1 MCWKRAAR
9 GRLNE
14 SSLSILTGAYGLFLR
29 RTARVSPAPRPSPS
43 TLRETV
49 TVANPFLLLIA
60 PFRNRFIRGPLSLI
74 GVNLPGAGQDSA
86 VDTPWRPQVLSREAL
101 IELAQTI
108 ASQHE
113 ATCGPLRSKR
123 LIYSYRANRETLRR
137 VYLGLVDA
145 AHKGEPLT
153 AGSEWLLDNYHVVE
167 RHAAAIKKYLP
178 WGFYKTLPMIRQGE
192 FRGFPRIYQ
201 LALEFVVHTDAALDS
216 QLAGVFLSAY
226 QGKLELSSGELWA
239 FPIMLRF
246 ALLENLRRLMRE
258 AEKELIARRDAFRL
272 VDEVLGD
279 DSRTGTEITQI
290 MFDPLKRLSERESF
304 LPHGAL
310 ELLKRLRGRGRK
322 AFMALQF
329 LEETLRERGLD
340 PEDLLRAEDHNQ
352 AARQISV
359 GNTLTSLTAIDQMN
373 WRDWFESISLADRVL
388 RKDPSGL
395 YGRSDFPTRDA
406 IRHEIELISKRNKMT
421 DSAIAAVA
429 LQCAER
435 AASEFPGKDDQSLVR
450 KHVGTFLIGDGRLE
464 LERALRFSPSLLL
477 KVQRFLSSHA
487 LRTYLGSMVLVS
499 LLLVGYVVL
508 LSEWAEIGFWEFIAT
523 MLLAALPVSELA
535 SSLVQYLV
543 SRWVTPKPLPKLNPD
558 IPLGPE
564 HKTIIVVH
572 TIFSSTASIQR
583 AIDGLEVR
591 FLANDDPSFTFVLMA
606 DLPDARSE
614 HAQGDEQIISVA
626 AEQIE
631 VLNARHSRN
640 GEKPF
645 ALFFRSR
652 LWNPS
657 EGVWMAWER
666 KRGKIEELNHY
677 LLGEGETSL
686 KCIAG
691 DESRLKGVRY
701 VITLD
706 SDSQLSR
713 DVAKK
718 LIATIS
724 HPMNRPVI
732 DQKVNRV
739 VKGYAFIQPRV
750 TISLTSATNSFF
762 SRLFSG
768 QAGLDPY
775 TNVVSEVYQDL
786 FGEGSFWGKGIYD
799 VYAFEH
805 VLRGRVPENALLS
818 HDLFEGSFARVAL
831 ASDIELYDDFPSRY
845 MGYSKRLHRW
855 VRGDWQ
861 LLPWLGPSVPTR
873 NGREKN
879 HLSWLSRW
887 KMFDN
892 LRRSLLPPASLLA
905 LLAGWLFLPGGPL
918 VWTVLVLLVI
928 SFPVFTGLA
937 SVFALPSVGISIGGF
952 LGDIGR
958 DLWRNF
964 LRSICA
970 VAFLAHQSGLMLH
983 AIGVTLY
990 RVFISKKHLLEWEPA
1005 ERSERRSRNEN
1016 RDYLRLFLPV
1026 MAVVLIALVAAG
1038 YRDPS
1043 SLFFSTPL
1051 FLIWLASPLLAARV
1065 SKPSEDVE
1073 RVVSESNRRY
1083 LRTAAF
1089 DTWSFFSEFL
1099 RDEYNHLMPDNLQ
1112 IVPSEV
1118 VAERTSP
1125 TNISLSMLSVVSAYD
1140 LGFIPFHHAVA
1151 RSSKTLETIQR
1162 MDKYRGHLYNWYAI
1176 RDLAPLSP
1184 RYISTVD
1191 SGNMLGHFYTLVSIL
1206 ERSSTTPII
1215 THHHRTAAIEKL
1227 QSALESNNGLS
1238 EGSRAEIRALK
1249 NALASHHHGDS
1260 VAWLLTLFSKGS
1272 VVRDAIEEHQGS
1284 SAADCP
1290 ALNRAASLLDQVS
1303 ASVDVLGWLVPLQEV
1318 VALGRSIELRH
1329 DGPGSPFEQ
1338 LVTQSFEVFGRLST
1352 SALAAPAILSAI
1364 EQVHPLVGPALRS
1377 VSDSRQ
1383 QALLEMLQASLEQAR
1398 DGLTQLEQLS
1408 AQMKGELEKLI
1419 EQMDFSF
1426 LYDEGRALFT
1436 IGFNAEHARRDAS
1449 FYDLLASEARLVS
1462 FLAVARGEVP
1472 QKHWFSLG
1480 RSLTSTAGGKALI
1493 SWSGTMFEY
1502 LMPFIVMRDFP
1513 TTILGRTARAVVGA
1527 QMSYGSRQGVPW
1539 GISESAYSGVDF
1551 EKTYQY
1557 RAFGVPGLGLKRG
1570 LSEDLVVSPY
1580 STFLALPFSPT
1591 LDAATQN
1598 LRTLESEGGRGKF
1611 GFFEAVDYTRSRRLA
1626 AEGKHVVQSF
1636 FAHHQGMSLVS
1647 INNTLN
1653 DGIMCDRFHAQPL
1666 VKSAEL
1672 LLHERFPDRVSTVVP
1687 HEPELQAIQREEET
1701 LESPGLEVVTSP
1713 HTAVPRVRVLSNGR
1727 YSVVVDSS
1735 GGGFSSFE
1743 KNTMLTRWREDPT
1756 TTSTGSFVY
1765 IHDPKKR
1772 KTWSAAYQ
1780 PTKLDPSSYEAIF
1793 SPGRAEFKRFDDKVF
1808 VHTEITVAPEDNVEL
1823 RRITVTNLGD
1833 SERELDVISYI
1844 EPVLVSRRADAAH
1857 PAFSKLFVGVET
1869 LKDSDAIL
1877 CSRRPRTESEQEV
1890 FFFHRVTL
1898 KTSYAPIRFSTSR
1911 ADFIGRGGT
1920 LAEPLALSPQP
1931 PAERA
1936 GESSVD
1942 PIASLGCKIRLEP
1955 SASETLVFVSG
1966 AARARK
1972 DAVSLI
1978 ERYQELLHVNRA
1990 FELSWSRAQV
2000 ELRSHAYTAS
2010 QADLFHRL
2018 AGCLFYNELSVRG
2031 DPEVLA
2037 SNRLNQS
2044 ALWRFGVSG
2053 DLPIVL
2059 LKMTDAR
2066 QGKIVQE
2073 LLLAHHFLR
2082 ERGIE
2087 FDLIVLH
2094 KNPGTYMQ
2102 HLAEDLDY
2110 LVRSSPAG
2118 ALLDRP
2124 GGVFLRSSSQISDQ
2138 ESALLETVARVV
2150 IDADT
2155 GGLAETLKSSAFDQL
2170 SEYAAPVASKR
2181 EPGPQLPPPPMLLS
2195 NGLGGFSPDTGHYLL
2210 PAVGAARPPLP
2221 WSNVVAN
2228 PGFGFLVTESG
2239 AGYTWSENSRENR
2252 LTAWSND
2259 PTLDPPSE
2267 AVFLRRADSGDYWSL
2282 TPSPRGDGLNYSVEH
2297 GFGFSSFRTTNQGI
2311 ESVLTMAGS
2320 TTEHVK
2326 WHSVTLSNLQATE
2339 QKVDL
2344 FFYCELVL
2352 GVTREDSY
2360 RFISTSFD
2368 RTAQALCAVN
2378 HYNNEFAGR
2387 VVAVGS
2393 SEPIASFTASR
2404 LEFLGRNGD
2413 LRRPVA
2419 LEKAAGLPF
2428 FPSKAKPVKLSGK
2441 TGAGFDP
2448 CSVLHVSLSLK
2459 PKEERTLSFFLAEH
2473 RSFDDLRRDVGRHN
2487 SVQGQRVEEQRVGE
2501 WWKET
2506 LSAIQVR
2513 TPNESFDVMV
2523 NGWLLYQTLSCRLM
2537 GRSAFYQSGGALG
2550 FRDQLQDSLAL
2561 LPIRPELTR
2570 AQILLHAA
2578 HQFAEGDVQHWWHPP
2593 TGRGVRTRISDDLLW
2608 LPYAVSRYIETT
2620 GDYTIL
2626 SETVPFLQGPALN
2639 EGQMENYFVPD
2650 LNGPQGSILE
2660 HCLRTFQATAAVGI
2674 HGLPLIGAGDWN
2686 DGMNEVGRHGKG
2698 ESIWLAWFQI
2708 EVINRFSAILETQGN
2723 SERASQLRA
2732 HAAALKASVEEH
2744 GWDGAWYRRAYYDDG
2759 TPLGSAECDECTIDS
2774 LAQSWAVISKAAQ
2787 VTRQAQAMQSV
2798 RDQLVDREAGII
2810 KLLTPPF
2817 DKTAKNPGYIKG
2829 YPPGIREN
2837 GGQYTHAAAWVIIAA
2852 AQMGRGSWA
2861 FELFDLINPAR
2872 LTQTPTGT
2880 SRYQAE
2886 PYVLCGDVY
2895 SEKHL
2900 AGRAGWSWYTGSS
2913 GWLYQAA
2920 VEHILGLKVGP
2931 SSFTVRPCIPATW
2944 GEFSISYR
2952 HKGRTFN
2959 ILVSNEAK
2967 VESGVASIE
2976 VDGVASSDLTV
2987 PFEDPRYGA
2996 EVKVSVRLG

>member
-1 MCWKRAAR
+1 M
-9 GRLNE
+9 
-14 SSLSILTGAYGLFLR
+14 
-29 RTARVSPAPRPSPS
+29 
-43 TLRETV
+43 TV
-49 TVANPFLLLIA
+49 TNPLLLLIA
-60 PFRNRFIRGPLSLI
+60 PFRSRFIRGPLSLI
-74 GVNLPGAGQDSA
+74 GIRIGRQQTDSLPD
-86 VDTPWRPQVLSREAL
+86 VPWRPQVFSREAL
-101 IELAQTI
+101 IELAQGI
-108 ASQHE
+108 ATQH
-113 ATCGPLRSKR
+113 TGICGPLRSKR
-123 LIYSYRANRETLRR
+123 LIYSYRANRETLRH

-178 WGFYKTLPMIRQGE
+178 WGFYKTLPMIRQGN

-201 LALEFVVHTDAALDS
+201 LALEFIIHTDAALDP
-216 QLAGVFLSAY
+216 QLAGVFLNAY
-226 QGKLELSSGELWA
+226 QENLELSSGELWA

-258 AEKELIARRDAFRL
+258 AEKELIARREAFRL

-290 MFDPLKRLSERESF
+290 MFNPLKRLSERESF

-388 RKDPSGL
+388 RRDPAGL
-395 YGRSDFPTRDA
+395 YSRSDFPTRDGM
-406 IRHEIELISKRNKMT
+406 RHEIELISKRNKMS

-435 AASEFPGKDDQSLVR
+435 AANEAPGLDDQSLVK
-450 KHVGTFLIGDGRLE
+450 KHVGNFLLGDARAE
-464 LERALRFSPSLLL
+464 LEHALNFHPSLGQRA
-477 KVQRFLSSHA
+477 QRFLSRHA
-487 LRTYLGSMVLVS
+487 LGTYLGAIALASV
-499 LLLVGYVVL
+499 LLVGYVVL
-508 LSEWAEIGFWEFIAT
+508 LSEWAEIGFWGFVCT
-523 MLLAALPVSELA
+523 MLLAALPVSELS

-543 SRWVTPKPLPKLNPD
+543 SRWVRPKPLPKLNSD
-558 IPLGPE
+558 GAVAPE
-564 HKTIIVVH
+564 HKSIIVIH

-591 FLANDDPSFTFVLMA
+591 FLANDDQSFTFVLMA
-606 DLPDARSE
+606 DLPDSNFE
-614 HAQGDEQIISVA
+614 QAQGDQQIISVA

-631 VLNARHSRN
+631 ILNQRHSRN

-652 LWNPS
+652 MWNSS

-666 KRGKIEELNHY
+666 KRGKIEELNRY
-677 LLGEGETSL
+677 LLGAQDTSL
-686 KCIAG
+686 KLIVG
-691 DESRLKGVRY
+691 DAARLQGVKY

-732 DQKVNRV
+732 DESVNRV

-799 VYAFEH
+799 VQAFEH
-805 VLRGRVPENALLS
+805 VLRNRVPENALLS

-845 MGYSKRLHRW
+845 MAYSKRLHRW

-861 LLPWLGPSVPTR
+861 LLQWLGRTVPTR
-873 NGREKN
+873 SGREKN

-958 DLWRNF
+958 DLWRNC
-964 LRSICA
+964 LRAVCA
-970 VAFLAHQSGLMLH
+970 VAFLPHQAGLMLH
-983 AIGVTLY
+983 AIGLTLY

-1005 ERSERRSRNEN
+1005 ERSERRTRNES
-1016 RDYLRLFLPV
+1016 RDYLRLFVPV
-1026 MAVVLIALVAAG
+1026 MCVVFAALALAA
-1038 YRDPS
+1038 YYDYL
-1043 SLFFSTPL
+1043 SLFFSVPMVL
-1051 FLIWLASPLLAARV
+1051 VWLASPALAARV
-1065 SKPSEDVE
+1065 SRPSEDV
-1073 RVVSESNRRY
+1073 VQQISESNRRY

-1089 DTWSFFSEFL
+1089 DTWNFFNEYL
-1099 RDEYNHLMPDNLQ
+1099 RDEYHYLMPDNLQ

-1125 TNISLSMLSVVSAYD
+1125 TNISLSMLSLVSAYD
-1140 LGFIPFHHAVA
+1140 LGFIPLNHAIS
-1151 RSSKTLETIQR
+1151 RSSKIVETIQR
-1162 MDKYRGHLYNWYAI
+1162 LDKYRGHLYNWYAI

-1191 SGNMLGHFYTLVSIL
+1191 SGNMLGHFYTMLAIL
-1206 ERSSTTPII
+1206 ERLSTTPVI
-1215 THHHRTAAIEKL
+1215 THQHRLAAIEKL
-1227 QSALESNNGLS
+1227 QAALEANNGLP
-1238 EGSRAEIRALK
+1238 EPYRAEIRALK
-1249 NALASHHHGDS
+1249 NSFSAQQHGDS

-1272 VVRDAIEEHQGS
+1272 VVRHALEENAET
-1284 SAADCP
+1284 SAASCP
-1290 ALNRAASLLDQVS
+1290 ALNRAASLLDQMSGV
-1303 ASVDVLGWLVPLQEV
+1303 VDVMGWITPLQEI
-1318 VALGRSIELRH
+1318 VAIGRSIELRH
-1329 DGPGSPFEQ
+1329 DGSGSPFEQ
-1338 LVTQSFEVFGRLST
+1338 LVTKSFEVLGRVST
-1352 SALAAPAILSAI
+1352 SSLSAPTLLAAI
-1364 EQVHPLVGPALRS
+1364 EELHPLVAPARTIVDTS
-1377 VSDSRQ
+1377 
-1383 QALLEMLQASLEQAR
+1383 QAQAILEMLSSTLEQAR
-1398 DGLTQLEQLS
+1398 DSLVALEETAALMTDS
-1408 AQMKGELEKLI
+1408 LGKLI
-1419 EQMDFSF
+1419 AQMDFSF

-1480 RSLTSTAGGKALI
+1480 RSLTSTTGGKALI

-1502 LMPFIVMRDFP
+1502 LMPFIVMHDFP

-1527 QMSYGSRQGVPW
+1527 QMSYGNRQGVPW
-1539 GISESAYSGVDF
+1539 GISESAYSSVDF

-1570 LSEDLVVSPY
+1570 LSEDLVISPY
-1580 STFLALPFSPT
+1580 STFLALPFVPMLSSAI
-1591 LDAATQN
+1591 DN
-1598 LRTLESEGGRGKF
+1598 LRALESEGGRGRY

-1626 AEGKHVVQSF
+1626 AEGKYVVQSF

-1653 DGIMCDRFHAQPL
+1653 DRIMCDRFHSQPL

-1672 LLHERFPDRVSTVVP
+1672 LLHERFPNRVSTIVP
-1687 HEPELQAIQREEET
+1687 HEPELKAVQREEEEQ

-1713 HTAVPRVRVLSNGR
+1713 HTQVPRVRVLSNGR
-1727 YSVVVDSS
+1727 YSVVIDSS
-1735 GGGFSSFE
+1735 GGGFSSFD
-1743 KNTMLTRWREDPT
+1743 KSIMLTRWREDPT
-1756 TTSTGSFVY
+1756 TTGSGSFVY
-1765 IHDPKKR
+1765 IHDPKKKR
-1772 KTWSAAYQ
+1772 TWSAAYQ
-1780 PTKLDPSSYEAIF
+1780 PTKADPSSYESIF
-1793 SPGRAEFKRFDDKVF
+1793 SPGRAEFKRFDDKIF
-1808 VHTEITVAPEDNVEL
+1808 VHTEITVAPEDDVEL

-1833 SERELDVISYI
+1833 SERELEIVSYM

-1857 PAFSKLFVGVET
+1857 PAFNKLFIGVEA
-1869 LKDSDAIL
+1869 LHDSDAIL
-1877 CSRRPRTESEQEV
+1877 CSRRPRTESEQEI

-1898 KTSYAPIRFSTSR
+1898 KTSYAPIKFFTSR
-1911 ADFIGRGGT
+1911 ADFIGRGGS
-1920 LAEPLALSPQP
+1920 LAEPNVFS
-1931 PAERA
+1931 AEPTAVRA
-1936 GESSVD
+1936 VEGSID
-1942 PIASLGCKIRLEP
+1942 PLVSLGCKIRLEP
-1955 SASETLVFVSG
+1955 GMSETLVFVSG
-1966 AARARK
+1966 AARSRK
-1972 DAVSLI
+1972 EACSLV

-2018 AGCLFYNELSVRG
+2018 AGCLFYNEASVRG
-2031 DPEVLA
+2031 DPDVLA
-2037 SNRLNQS
+2037 SNRLTQS
-2044 ALWRFGVSG
+2044 GLWRFGISG

-2059 LKMTDAR
+2059 LKMTDSR
-2066 QGKIVQE
+2066 QGKTMQE

-2087 FDLIVLH
+2087 FDLVVLH

-2124 GGVFLRSSSQISDQ
+2124 GGVFLRSSSQISDH
-2138 ESALLETVARVV
+2138 EAALLETASRVV
-2150 IDADT
+2150 IDADV
-2155 GGLAETLKSSAFDQL
+2155 GGLAEIVKSSAFDQVT
-2170 SEYAAPVASKR
+2170 EHAPPVTLKR
-2181 EPGPQLPPPPMLLS
+2181 APGAVPPQPPMIMRNS
-2195 NGLGGFSPDTGHYLL
+2195 LGGFAPSTGHYLL
-2210 PAVGAARPPLP
+2210 PAVGALRPPLP
-2221 WSNVVAN
+2221 WVNVISN
-2228 PGFGFLVTESG
+2228 PSFGFIVTESG
-2239 AGYTWSENSRENR
+2239 GGYTWSENSRENR
-2252 LTAWSND
+2252 LTSWSND
-2259 PTLDPPSE
+2259 PVLDPPSE
-2267 AVFLRRADSGDYWSL
+2267 AVFVRRSDSGDYWSL
-2282 TPSPRGDGLNYSVEH
+2282 TPAPRGDGLQFSVEH
-2297 GFGFSSFRTTNQGI
+2297 GFGSSSFTSTNHGI
-2311 ESVLTMAGS
+2311 ESHLVLSGS
-2320 TTEHVK
+2320 TNEQVK
-2326 WHSVTLSNLQATE
+2326 WHSVTLSNLEAVE
-2339 QKVDL
+2339 QKL
-2344 FFYCELVL
+2344 ELYFYCDLVL
-2352 GVTREDSY
+2352 GTTREDTY

-2378 HYNNEFAGR
+2378 YYNNEFAGR
-2387 VVAVGS
+2387 VVAVGA
-2393 SEPIASFTASR
+2393 SEPIAGFTASR

-2413 LRRPVA
+2413 LSRPVA
-2419 LEKAAGLPF
+2419 FEKSAALPF
-2428 FPSKAKPVKLSGK
+2428 FPAKPKPVKLSGK

-2448 CSVLHVSLSLK
+2448 CAVLQLSVTLK
-2459 PKEERTLSFFLAEH
+2459 PKEERTISFFLAEH
-2473 RSFDDLRRDVGRHN
+2473 RSFDDMRRDAPRHG
-2487 SVQGQRVEEQRVGE
+2487 SAQMQRTEQQRVED
-2501 WWKET
+2501 WWKEI
-2506 LSAIQVR
+2506 LSSISVK
-2513 TPNESFDVMV
+2513 TPSEGFDLLV
-2523 NGWLLYQTLSCRLM
+2523 NGWLLYQTISCRIM

-2561 LPIRPELTR
+2561 LLIRPDMTR

-2578 HQFAEGDVQHWWHPP
+2578 HQFVEGDVQHWWHPP

-2608 LPYAVSRYIETT
+2608 LPYAVSRYIEVT

-2626 SETVPFLQGPALN
+2626 SETVPFLQGAALDQ
-2639 EGQMENYFVPD
+2639 GQMESYFVPD

-2660 HCLRTFQATAAVGI
+2660 HCLRTFQATSAVGA

-2686 DGMNEVGRHGKG
+2686 DGMNEVGRHGQG
-2698 ESIWLAWFQI
+2698 ESVWLAWFQI
-2708 EVINRFSAILETQGN
+2708 EVINRFAAILETQGN
-2723 SERASQLRA
+2723 SSRASQLRA
-2732 HAAALKASVEEH
+2732 HATGLQSAVEEH
-2744 GWDGAWYRRAYYDDG
+2744 GWDGAWYRRAFYDDG
-2759 TPLGSAECDECTIDS
+2759 TPLGSIACDECVIDS
-2774 LAQSWAVISKAAQ
+2774 LAQSWAVISKAGQAD
-2787 VTRQAQAMQSV
+2787 RQAQAMQSV
-2798 RDQLVDREAGII
+2798 RERLLDREAGII

-2817 DKTAKNPGYIKG
+2817 DETAKNPGYIKG
-2829 YPPGIREN
+2829 YPPGVREN

-2852 AQMGRGSWA
+2852 AQMGRGTEA
-2861 FELFDLINPAR
+2861 FEMFDLINPTR
-2872 LTQTPTGT
+2872 LTQSDAGVA
-2880 SRYQAE
+2880 RYQAE
-2886 PYVLCGDVY
+2886 PYVMCGDVY
-2895 SEKHL
+2895 SEKSL
-2900 AGRAGWSWYTGSS
+2900 AGRAGWSWYTGSA

-2931 SSFTVRPCIPATW
+2931 NSFTIRPCIPATW
-2944 GEFSISYR
+2944 GEFSLSYR
-2952 HKGRTFN
+2952 HKERTFKVQV
-2959 ILVSNEAK
+2959 LNEAK

-2976 VDGVASSDLTV
+2976 INGAPTPSLSI
-2987 PFEDPRYGA
+2987 PFDAPSYARE
-2996 EVKVSVRLG
+2996 VSVLVRMG

>member
-1 MCWKRAAR
+1 M
-9 GRLNE
+9 
-14 SSLSILTGAYGLFLR
+14 I
-29 RTARVSPAPRPSPS
+29 
-43 TLRETV
+43 
-49 TVANPFLLLIA
+49 NPFLFLIA
-60 PFRNRFIRGPLSLI
+60 PFRSRFVRTPLSFI
-74 GVNLPGAGQDSA
+74 GIRIGTQPSDALP
-86 VDTPWRPQVLSREAL
+86 DTPWRPQVFSREAL
-101 IELAQTI
+101 IELAQGI
-108 ASQHE
+108 AAQH
-113 ATCGPLRSKR
+113 AGSCGPLRAKR
-123 LIYSYRANRETLRR
+123 LIYSYRANRDTLRR

-178 WGFYKTLPMIRQGE
+178 WGFYKTLPMVRQGD
-192 FRGFPRIYQ
+192 FKGFPRIYQ
-201 LALEFVVHTDAALDS
+201 LALEFIIHTDAALDP

-226 QGKLELSSGELWA
+226 QEKLELSSGELWA

-388 RKDPSGL
+388 RRDPAGL
-395 YGRSDFPTRDA
+395 YPRSDFPTRDA
-406 IRHEIELISKRNKMT
+406 IRHEIELISKRNQMS
-421 DSAIAAVA
+421 DSEIAAVA
-429 LQCAER
+429 VQCAER
-435 AASEFPGKDDQSLVR
+435 AAKEAPGSDDQSLVK
-450 KHVGTFLIGDGRLE
+450 KHVGNFLLGDEREE
-464 LERALRFSPSLLL
+464 LERALNYKPSFAQLG
-477 KVQRFLSSHA
+477 QRWVSRHA
-487 LRTYLGSMVLVS
+487 LRTYLGSIALVS
-499 LLLVGYVVL
+499 VLLVGYVVL
-508 LSEWAEIGFWEFIAT
+508 LSEWAEIGFWEFVCT

-543 SRWVTPKPLPKLNPD
+543 SRWVTPKPLPKLNSDGPVAPD
-558 IPLGPE
+558 
-564 HKTIIVVH
+564 HKSIVVVH
-572 TIFSSTASIQR
+572 TIFSSAASIQR

-614 HAQGDEQIISVA
+614 EAPGDQQIISVA

-631 VLNARHSRN
+631 VLNQRHSRN

-645 ALFFRSR
+645 ALFFRTRS
-652 LWNPS
+652 WNPG

-666 KRGKIEELNHY
+666 KRGKLEELNRY
-677 LLGEGETSL
+677 LLGEGDTSL
-686 KCIAG
+686 KLIVG
-691 DESRLKGVRY
+691 DESRLKGVKY

-724 HPMNRPVI
+724 HPMNRPII
-732 DQKVNRV
+732 DPAVNRV

-805 VLRGRVPENALLS
+805 VLRNRVPENALLS

-845 MGYSKRLHRW
+845 MAYSKRLHRW

-861 LLPWLGPSVPTR
+861 LLPWLGPTVPTR
-873 NGREKN
+873 TGRERN
-879 HLSWLSRW
+879 HLTWLSRW

-905 LLAGWLFLPGGPL
+905 LIAGWLFLPGGPL

-964 LRSICA
+964 LRALCA
-970 VAFLAHQSGLMLH
+970 VAFLPHQAGLMLH
-983 AIGVTLY
+983 AIGLTLY
-990 RVFISKKHLLEWEPA
+990 RVFVSKKHLLEWEPA
-1005 ERSERRSRNEN
+1005 ERSERRTRNET
-1016 RDYLRLFLPV
+1016 RDFLRLFIPV
-1026 MAVVLIALVAAG
+1026 MCVVFAALGVAA
-1038 YRDPS
+1038 YFDHS
-1043 SLFFSTPL
+1043 SLFFSVPMVA
-1051 FLIWLASPLLAARV
+1051 IWLASPALAARV
-1065 SKPSEDVE
+1065 SRPSEDV
-1073 RVVSESNRRY
+1073 VQQVTESNRRY

-1089 DTWSFFSEFL
+1089 DTWSFFNEYL

-1140 LGFIPFHHAVA
+1140 LGFIPFHHAII
-1151 RSSKTLETIQR
+1151 RSSKTLETIER

-1191 SGNMLGHFYTLVSIL
+1191 SGNMLGHFYTMLAIL
-1206 ERSSTTPII
+1206 ERSSTTPLI
-1215 THHHRTAAIEKL
+1215 THHHRLAAIEKL
-1227 QSALESNNGLS
+1227 QAALEANNGLP
-1238 EGSRAEIRALK
+1238 EPARAEIRALK
-1249 NALASHHHGDS
+1249 NSLSSQHHGDS
-1260 VAWLLTLFSKGS
+1260 VAWLLTLFAKGS
-1272 VVRDAIEEHQGS
+1272 VVRDALDECTEAS
-1284 SAADCP
+1284 VAACP
-1290 ALNRAASLLDQVS
+1290 ALNRAASLLDQMS
-1303 ASVDVLGWLVPLQEV
+1303 GAADVAGWLTPLQEI

-1329 DGPGSPFEQ
+1329 DGDGSPFEQ
-1338 LVTQSFEVFGRLST
+1338 LVTKSFEVFGRLSSSSLT
-1352 SALAAPAILSAI
+1352 PPTLLAAI
-1364 EQVHPLVGPALRS
+1364 EEIHPLVAPARGGA
-1377 VSDSRQ
+1377 SDS
-1383 QALLEMLQASLEQAR
+1383 QAEAILEMLSSTLEQAR
-1398 DGLTQLEQLS
+1398 DALVALEQTS
-1408 AQMKGELEKLI
+1408 AQMSSVLTKLV

-1502 LMPFIVMRDFP
+1502 LMPFIVMHDFP

-1580 STFLALPFSPT
+1580 STFLALPFAPT
-1591 LDAATQN
+1591 LDSATEN
-1598 LRTLESEGGRGKF
+1598 LRTLEIEGGRGRY

-1626 AEGKHVVQSF
+1626 ADGKHIVQSF

-1653 DGIMCDRFHAQPL
+1653 DRIMCDRFHSQPL

-1672 LLHERFPDRVSTVVP
+1672 LLHERFPDRVSTIVP
-1687 HEPELQAIQREEET
+1687 HEPELKAVQRDEEEP

-1713 HTAVPRVRVLSNGR
+1713 HTQAPRVRVLSNGR
-1727 YSVVVDSS
+1727 YSVVIDSS
-1735 GGGFSSFE
+1735 GGGFSSFD
-1743 KNTMLTRWREDPT
+1743 KNIMLTRWREDPT
-1756 TTSTGSFVY
+1756 TTSSGSFVY
-1765 IHDPKKR
+1765 LHDPKKK

-1780 PTKLDPSSYEAIF
+1780 PSKVDPTSYESIF
-1793 SPGRAEFKRFDDKVF
+1793 SPGRAEFKRFDDKIF
-1808 VHTEITVAPEDNVEL
+1808 VHTEITVAPEDDVEL

-1833 SERELDVISYI
+1833 SERELDVVSYM

-1869 LKDSDAIL
+1869 LKDADAIL
-1877 CSRRPRTESEQEV
+1877 CSRRPRTESEREI

-1898 KTSYAPIRFSTSR
+1898 RTSYAPIKFFTSR
-1911 ADFIGRGGT
+1911 ADFIGRGGSLT
-1920 LAEPLALSPQP
+1920 EPNALSAEPVSGR
-1931 PAERA
+1931 PAE
-1936 GESSVD
+1936 SSID
-1942 PIASLGCKIRLEP
+1942 PLVSLGCKVRLEP
-1955 SASETLVFVSG
+1955 GMSETLVFVSG
-1966 AARARK
+1966 AARSRK
-1972 DAVSLI
+1972 EACSLI

-2000 ELRSHAYTAS
+2000 ELRSHAYTAT

-2018 AGCLFYNELSVRG
+2018 AGCLLYNEASVRG
-2031 DPEVLA
+2031 APEILA
-2037 SNRLNQS
+2037 SNRLSQS
-2044 ALWRFGVSG
+2044 ALWRFGISG

-2059 LKMTDAR
+2059 LKITDSR
-2066 QGKIVQE
+2066 QGKTMQE
-2073 LLLAHHFLR
+2073 ILLAHHFLR

-2087 FDLIVLH
+2087 FDLVVLH

-2102 HLAEDLDY
+2102 QLAEDLDY

-2124 GGVFLRSSSQISDQ
+2124 GGVFLRSSTQISDQ
-2138 ESALLETVARVV
+2138 EAALLETAARVV
-2150 IDADT
+2150 IDADV
-2155 GGLAETLKSSAFDQL
+2155 GGLAETVKSSAFDQT
-2170 SEYAAPVASKR
+2170 SEHAAPVVLKR
-2181 EPGPQLPPPPMLLS
+2181 APGPSLPQPATILR
-2195 NGLGGFSPDTGHYLL
+2195 NTLGGFAPSTGHYLL
-2210 PAVGAARPPLP
+2210 PSVGPSRPPLP

-2228 PGFGFLVTESG
+2228 PGFGFIVTESG
-2239 AGYTWSENSRENR
+2239 GGYTWSENSRENR
-2252 LTAWSND
+2252 LTSWSND
-2259 PTLDPPSE
+2259 PVLDPPSE
-2267 AVFLRRADSGDYWSL
+2267 AVFLRRAESGDYWSL
-2282 TPSPRGDGLNYSVEH
+2282 TPAPRGDGLRYSVEH
-2297 GFGFSSFRTTNQGI
+2297 GFGSSTFTTTNQGI
-2311 ESVLTMAGS
+2311 ESRLTLSGS
-2320 TTEHVK
+2320 TNEHVK
-2326 WHSVTLSNLQATE
+2326 WHAVTLSNLEATE
-2339 QKVDL
+2339 QKL
-2344 FFYCELVL
+2344 ELYFYCDLVL
-2352 GVTREDSY
+2352 GVTREDTY
-2360 RFISTSFD
+2360 RFVSTSFD

-2393 SEPIASFTASR
+2393 SEPIAGFTASR

-2413 LRRPVA
+2413 LSRPVV
-2419 LEKAAGLPF
+2419 LEKSAAVPF
-2428 FPSKAKPVKLSGK
+2428 FPAKAKPVKLSGK

-2448 CSVLHVSLSLK
+2448 CAVLQVSVTLK
-2459 PKEERTLSFFLAEH
+2459 PKEERTISFSLAEH
-2473 RSFDDLRRDVGRHN
+2473 RSVDDMRRDAPRY
-2487 SVQGQRVEEQRVGE
+2487 SSAQAQRAEQQRVEE
-2501 WWKET
+2501 WWSDV
-2506 LSAIQVR
+2506 LSAISVR
-2513 TPNESFDVMV
+2513 TPSEAFDVMV
-2523 NGWLLYQTLSCRLM
+2523 NGWLLYQTISCRIM

-2561 LPIRPELTR
+2561 LPIRPEMTR

-2578 HQFAEGDVQHWWHPP
+2578 HQFVEGDVQHWWHPP

-2626 SETVPFLQGPALN
+2626 SETVPFLQGAALN
-2639 EGQMENYFVPD
+2639 EGQMESYFVPD

-2660 HCLRTFQATAAVGI
+2660 HCLRTFQVTSAVGA

-2686 DGMNEVGRHGKG
+2686 DGMNEVGRHGRG
-2698 ESIWLAWFQI
+2698 ESVWLAWFQI
-2708 EVINRFSAILETQGN
+2708 DVINRFAAILETQGN
-2723 SERASQLRA
+2723 NDRASQLRA
-2732 HAAALKASVEEH
+2732 HAASLKVAVEEH

-2759 TPLGSAECDECTIDS
+2759 TPLGSAECDECVIDS
-2774 LAQSWAVISKAAQ
+2774 LAQSWAVISKAGQA
-2787 VTRQAQAMQSV
+2787 TRQAQAMQSV
-2798 RDQLVDREAGII
+2798 RERLVDRDASII

-2852 AQMGRGSWA
+2852 AQMGRGTEA
-2861 FELFDLINPAR
+2861 FELFDLINPTR
-2872 LTQTPTGT
+2872 ITQSDAGVA
-2880 SRYQAE
+2880 RYQAE
-2886 PYVLCGDVY
+2886 PYVMCGDVY
-2895 SEKHL
+2895 SEQSL
-2900 AGRAGWSWYTGSS
+2900 AGRAGWSWYTGSA

-2920 VEHILGLKVGP
+2920 VEHIIGLKVSP
-2931 SSFTVRPCIPATW
+2931 ASFTVSPCVPASW
-2944 GEFSISYR
+2944 SEFAISYR
-2952 HKGRTFN
+2952 HRGRTFKVQV
-2959 ILVSNEAK
+2959 LNESRL
-2967 VESGVASIE
+2967 ESGVASIE
-2976 VDGVASSDLTV
+2976 VNGVSMPSLTV
-2987 PFEDPRYGA
+2987 PFDDPSYGP
-2996 EVKVSVRLG
+2996 EVAVTVRMG

>member
-1 MCWKRAAR
+1 
-9 GRLNE
+9 
-14 SSLSILTGAYGLFLR
+14 
-29 RTARVSPAPRPSPS
+29 V
-43 TLRETV
+43 TV
-49 TVANPFLLLIA
+49 TNPFLFLIA
-60 PFRNRFIRGPLSLI
+60 PFRSRFVRAPLSFI
-74 GVNLPGAGQDSA
+74 GIRFGTQQSDALP
-86 VDTPWRPQVLSREAL
+86 DTPWRPQVFSREAL
-101 IELAQTI
+101 IDLAQGI
-108 ASQHE
+108 ATQH
-113 ATCGPLRSKR
+113 AASCGPLRSKR

-145 AHKGEPLT
+145 AHKAEPLT

-178 WGFYKTLPMIRQGE
+178 WGFYKTLPMVRQGD
-192 FRGFPRIYQ
+192 FKGFPRIYQ
-201 LALEFVVHTDAALDS
+201 LALEFIIHTDAALDP
-216 QLAGVFLSAY
+216 QLAAVFLSAY
-226 QGKLELSSGELWA
+226 QEKLELSSGELWA

-395 YGRSDFPTRDA
+395 YPRSDFPTRDA
-406 IRHEIELISKRNKMT
+406 IRHEIELISKRNKMS
-421 DSAIAAVA
+421 DSAIAAVT

-435 AASEFPGKDDQSLVR
+435 AAKEATGSDDQSLVK
-450 KHVGTFLIGDGRLE
+450 KHVGNFLLGDERE
-464 LERALRFSPSLLL
+464 KLERALNYKPSLAQLG
-477 KVQRFLSSHA
+477 QRWLSRHA
-487 LRTYLGSMVLVS
+487 LRTYLGSIALVS
-499 LLLVGYVVL
+499 VLLVGYVVL
-508 LSEWAEIGFWEFIAT
+508 LSEWAEIGFWEFVCT
-523 MLLAALPVSELA
+523 MLLAVLPVSELA

-543 SRWVTPKPLPKLNPD
+543 SRWVTPKPLPKLNSD
-558 IPLGPE
+558 GAVAPE
-564 HKTIIVVH
+564 HKSIVVVH
-572 TIFSSTASIQR
+572 TIFSSAASIQR

-614 HAQGDEQIISVA
+614 EAPGDQQIISVA

-631 VLNARHSRN
+631 VLNQRHSRN
-640 GEKPF
+640 EEKPF
-645 ALFFRSR
+645 ALFFRTR
-652 LWNPS
+652 MWNPG

-666 KRGKIEELNHY
+666 KRGKLEELNRY
-677 LLGEGETSL
+677 LLGEEDTSL
-686 KCIAG
+686 KLIVG
-691 DESRLKGVRY
+691 DESRLKGVKY

-724 HPMNRPVI
+724 HPMNRPII
-732 DQKVNRV
+732 DPAVNRV

-799 VYAFEH
+799 VHAFEH
-805 VLRGRVPENALLS
+805 VLRNRVPENSLLS

-845 MGYSKRLHRW
+845 MAYSKRLHRW

-861 LLPWLGPSVPTR
+861 LLPWLGLTVPTR
-873 NGREKN
+873 TGREKN
-879 HLSWLSRW
+879 HLTWLSRW

-905 LLAGWLFLPGGPL
+905 LIAGWLFLPGGPL

-964 LRSICA
+964 LRAVCA
-970 VAFLAHQSGLMLH
+970 VAFLPHQAGLMLH
-983 AIGVTLY
+983 ATGLTLY
-990 RVFISKKHLLEWEPA
+990 RVFVSKKHLLEWEPA
-1005 ERSERRSRNEN
+1005 ERSERRTRNET
-1016 RDYLRLFLPV
+1016 RDFLRLFIPV
-1026 MAVVLIALVAAG
+1026 MCVVFAALGVAA
-1038 YRDPS
+1038 YYDHS
-1043 SLFFSTPL
+1043 SLFFSVPMVL
-1051 FLIWLASPLLAARV
+1051 VWLASPTLAARV
-1065 SKPSEDVE
+1065 SRPSEDV
-1073 RVVSESNRRY
+1073 VQQVTESNRRY

-1089 DTWSFFSEFL
+1089 DTWSFFNEYL

-1140 LGFIPFHHAVA
+1140 LGFIPFHHAII
-1151 RSSKTLETIQR
+1151 RSSKTLETIER
-1162 MDKYRGHLYNWYAI
+1162 MDKYRGHLYNWYSI

-1191 SGNMLGHFYTLVSIL
+1191 SGNMLGHFYTMLAIL
-1206 ERSSTTPII
+1206 ERSSTTPVI
-1215 THHHRTAAIEKL
+1215 THHHRLTAIEKL
-1227 QSALESNNGLS
+1227 QAALEANNGLP
-1238 EGSRAEIRALK
+1238 EPARAEIRALK
-1249 NALASHHHGDS
+1249 NTLSSQHHGDS
-1260 VAWLLTLFSKGS
+1260 VAWLLTLFAKGS
-1272 VVRDAIEEHQGS
+1272 VVRDALEECTEAS
-1284 SAADCP
+1284 VTACP
-1290 ALNRAASLLDQVS
+1290 ALNRAASLLDQMS
-1303 ASVDVLGWLVPLQEV
+1303 AAADVVGWLTPLQEI

-1329 DGPGSPFEQ
+1329 DGEGSPFEQ
-1338 LVTQSFEVFGRLST
+1338 LVTKSFEVFGRLSSSSLT
-1352 SALAAPAILSAI
+1352 PPNLLAAI
-1364 EQVHPLVGPALRS
+1364 EEVHPLIAPARCV
-1377 VSDSRQ
+1377 VSDS
-1383 QALLEMLQASLEQAR
+1383 QAQAILEMLASGLEHARDTLVALEQ
-1398 DGLTQLEQLS
+1398 TS
-1408 AQMKGELEKLI
+1408 AQMSSILTKLV

-1502 LMPFIVMRDFP
+1502 LMPFIVMHDFP

-1580 STFLALPFSPT
+1580 STFLALPFAPT
-1591 LDAATQN
+1591 LDIATEN
-1598 LRTLESEGGRGKF
+1598 LRTLESEGGRGRY

-1653 DGIMCDRFHAQPL
+1653 DRVMCDRFHSQPL

-1672 LLHERFPDRVSTVVP
+1672 LLHERFPDRVSTIVP
-1687 HEPELQAIQREEET
+1687 HEPELNAVQREEEEQ

-1713 HTAVPRVRVLSNGR
+1713 HTQAPRVRVLSNGQ
-1727 YSVVVDSS
+1727 YSVVIDSS
-1735 GGGFSSFE
+1735 GGGFSSFD
-1743 KNTMLTRWREDPT
+1743 KNIMLTRWREDPT
-1756 TTSTGSFVY
+1756 TTSSGSFVY
-1765 IHDPKKR
+1765 VHDPKKK

-1780 PTKLDPSSYEAIF
+1780 PTKAAPTSYESIF
-1793 SPGRAEFKRFDDKVF
+1793 SPGRAEFKRFDDKIF
-1808 VHTEITVAPEDNVEL
+1808 MHTEITVAPEDDVEL

-1833 SERELDVISYI
+1833 SERELDVVSYM

-1857 PAFSKLFVGVET
+1857 PAFSKLFVGVEA

-1877 CSRRPRTESEQEV
+1877 CSRRPRTEAEREI

-1898 KTSYAPIRFSTSR
+1898 RTSYAPIRFFTSR
-1911 ADFIGRGGT
+1911 ADFIGRGGS
-1920 LAEPLALSPQP
+1920 LAEPNVLSAEPVAGR
-1931 PAERA
+1931 PAE
-1936 GESSVD
+1936 SSID
-1942 PIASLGCKIRLEP
+1942 PLVSLGCKVRLEP
-1955 SASETLVFVSG
+1955 GMSETLVFVSG
-1966 AARARK
+1966 AARSRK
-1972 DAVSLI
+1972 EACSLI

-2018 AGCLFYNELSVRG
+2018 AGCLLYNEVSVRG
-2031 DPEVLA
+2031 DPETLA
-2037 SNRLNQS
+2037 SNRLSQS
-2044 ALWRFGVSG
+2044 ALWRFGISG
-2053 DLPIVL
+2053 DLPVVL
-2059 LKMTDAR
+2059 LKITDSR
-2066 QGKIVQE
+2066 QGKTMQE
-2073 LLLAHHFLR
+2073 ILLAHHFLR

-2087 FDLIVLH
+2087 FDLVVLH
-2094 KNPGTYMQ
+2094 RNPGTYMQ
-2102 HLAEDLDY
+2102 QLAEDLDY

-2138 ESALLETVARVV
+2138 EAALLETVARVV
-2150 IDADT
+2150 IDADV
-2155 GGLAETLKSSAFDQL
+2155 GGLAETVKSSAFDQTV
-2170 SEYAAPVASKR
+2170 EHAAPVVLKR
-2181 EPGPQLPPPPMLLS
+2181 APGPTLPKPPTILR
-2195 NGLGGFSPDTGHYLL
+2195 NTLGGFSPSTGHYLL
-2210 PAVGAARPPLP
+2210 PSVGSSRPPLP

-2228 PGFGFLVTESG
+2228 PGFGFIVTESG
-2239 AGYTWSENSRENR
+2239 GGYTWSENSRENR
-2252 LTAWSND
+2252 LTSWSND
-2259 PTLDPPSE
+2259 PVLDPPSE
-2267 AVFLRRADSGDYWSL
+2267 AVFLRRTESGDYWSL
-2282 TPSPRGDGLNYSVEH
+2282 TPAPRGDGLQYSVEH
-2297 GFGFSSFRTTNQGI
+2297 GFGSSTFTTTNHGI
-2311 ESVLTMAGS
+2311 ESRLTLSGS
-2320 TTEHVK
+2320 TNEHVK
-2326 WHSVTLSNLQATE
+2326 WHAVTLSNLEATE
-2339 QKVDL
+2339 QKLDL
-2344 FFYCELVL
+2344 YFYCDLVL
-2352 GVTREDSY
+2352 GVTREDTY

-2387 VVAVGS
+2387 VVAVGT
-2393 SEPIASFTASR
+2393 SEPITGFTASR

-2413 LRRPVA
+2413 LSRPVV
-2419 LEKAAGLPF
+2419 LEKSAAVPF
-2428 FPSKAKPVKLSGK
+2428 FPAKAKPVKLSGK

-2448 CSVLHVSLSLK
+2448 CAVLQVSVTLK

-2473 RSFDDLRRDVGRHN
+2473 RSVDDMRRDAPRH
-2487 SVQGQRVEEQRVGE
+2487 SSAQTQRAEQQRVEE
-2501 WWKET
+2501 WWSDL
-2506 LSAIQVR
+2506 LSSISVR
-2513 TPNESFDVMV
+2513 TPSESFDVMV
-2523 NGWLLYQTLSCRLM
+2523 NGWLLYQTISCRIM

-2561 LPIRPELTR
+2561 LPIRPEMAR

-2578 HQFAEGDVQHWWHPP
+2578 HQFTEGDVQHWWHPP

-2626 SETVPFLQGPALN
+2626 SETAPFLQGAALN
-2639 EGQMENYFVPD
+2639 EGQMEAYFVPD
-2650 LNGPQGSILE
+2650 LNGPHGSILD
-2660 HCLRTFQATAAVGI
+2660 HCLRTFHVTSAVGA

-2686 DGMNEVGRHGKG
+2686 DGMNEVGRHGRG

-2708 EVINRFSAILETQGN
+2708 DVINRFASILETQGN
-2723 SERASQLRA
+2723 NDRASQLRA
-2732 HAAALKASVEEH
+2732 HAASLKTAVEEH

-2759 TPLGSAECDECTIDS
+2759 TPLGSAECDECVIDS
-2774 LAQSWAVISKAAQ
+2774 LAQSWAVISKAGQA
-2787 VTRQAQAMQSV
+2787 TRQAQAMQSV
-2798 RDQLVDREAGII
+2798 RDRLVDRDASII

-2852 AQMGRGSWA
+2852 AQMGRGTEA
-2861 FELFDLINPAR
+2861 FELFDLINPTR
-2872 LTQTPTGT
+2872 ITQNDAGVA
-2880 SRYQAE
+2880 RYQAE
-2886 PYVLCGDVY
+2886 PYVMCGDVY
-2895 SEKHL
+2895 SEKSL
-2900 AGRAGWSWYTGSS
+2900 AGRAGWSWYTGSA

-2920 VEHILGLKVGP
+2920 VEHIIGLKVSPG
-2931 SSFTVRPCIPATW
+2931 SFTVSPCVPASW
-2944 GEFSISYR
+2944 SEFAISYR
-2952 HKGRTFN
+2952 HKGRTFKVQV
-2959 ILVSNEAK
+2959 LNEARL
-2967 VESGVASIE
+2967 ESGVASIE
-2976 VDGVASSDLTV
+2976 VNGVSVPSLSV
-2987 PFEDPRYGA
+2987 PFDDSSYGP
-2996 EVKVSVRLG
+2996 EVSVTVRMG

>member
-1 MCWKRAAR
+1 M
-9 GRLNE
+9 
-14 SSLSILTGAYGLFLR
+14 S
-29 RTARVSPAPRPSPS
+29 
-43 TLRETV
+43 
-49 TVANPFLLLIA
+49 NPFLLLIA
-60 PFRNRFIRGPLSLI
+60 PFRSRFVRGPLSLLGI
-74 GVNLPGAGQDSA
+74 KLPPSQLAASL
-86 VDTPWRPQVLSREAL
+86 DTPWRLQVLSREAL
-101 IELAQTI
+101 FELGQNI

-113 ATCGPLRSKR
+113 TICGPLRSKR

-137 VYLGLVDA
+137 VYLSLVEA
-145 AHKGEPLT
+145 AHRGEPLT
-153 AGSEWLLDNYHVVE
+153 AGSEWLLDNYHLVE

-178 WGFYKTLPMIRQGE
+178 WGFYKTLPMVKQGD

-201 LALEFVVHTDAALDS
+201 LALEFVVHTDAALDP
-216 QLAGVFLSAY
+216 QLAGVFLGAY
-226 QGKLELSSGELWA
+226 QSKLELSSGELWA

-290 MFDPLKRLSERESF
+290 MFDPLRRLSERESF

-388 RKDPSGL
+388 RKDPAGL
-395 YGRSDFPTRDA
+395 YERSDFPTRDA

-435 AASEFPGKDDQSLVR
+435 AAVEAQGSDDQSLVR
-450 KHVGTFLIGDGRLE
+450 KHVGNFLLGDGRLD
-464 LERALRFSPSLLL
+464 LEKALNFTPPFSL

-487 LRTYLGSMVLVS
+487 LRTYLGSIALVS
-499 LLLVGYVVL
+499 ILLVGYVVL
-508 LSEWAEIGFWEFIAT
+508 LSEWAEIGFWEFICT

-543 SRWVTPKPLPKLNPD
+543 SRWVTPRPLPKLNPD
-558 IPLGPE
+558 IPVAPE

-572 TIFSSTASIQR
+572 TIFNSTASIQR

-606 DLPDARSE
+606 DLPDAHSE

-626 AEQIE
+626 AEQIQ
-631 VLNARHSRN
+631 VLNDRHSRG

-652 LWNPS
+652 MWNPN

-666 KRGKIEELNHY
+666 KRGKIEELNRY

-686 KCIAG
+686 RLVAG
-691 DESRLKGVRY
+691 EESRLKGVRY

-732 DQKVNRV
+732 DDRVNRV

-805 VLRGRVPENALLS
+805 VLRCRVPENALLS

-845 MGYSKRLHRW
+845 MAYSKRLHRW

-861 LLPWLGPSVPTR
+861 LLPWLGRSVPTR
-873 NGREKN
+873 GGREKN
-879 HLSWLSRW
+879 QLSWLSRW

-937 SVFALPSVGISIGGF
+937 SVFALPSVGISLGGF

-964 LRSICA
+964 LRSACA
-970 VAFLAHQSGLMLH
+970 VAFLPHQTGLMLH
-983 AIGVTLY
+983 AISVTLY

-1005 ERSERRSRNEN
+1005 ERSERRTKNESR
-1016 RDYLRLFLPV
+1016 DFLRLFVPV
-1026 MAVVLIALVAAG
+1026 MAVVCLALAVAG
-1038 YRDPS
+1038 YYDHS
-1043 SLFFSTPL
+1043 SLFFSVPL
-1051 FLIWLASPLLAARV
+1051 VVVWFASPLIAARV
-1065 SKPSEDVE
+1065 SKPSEDV
-1073 RVVSESNRRY
+1073 VQQVSESNLRY

-1089 DTWSFFSEFL
+1089 DTWSFFNEYL
-1099 RDEYNHLMPDNLQ
+1099 REEYNHLMPDNLQ

-1125 TNISLSMLSVVSAYD
+1125 TNISLSMLSAVSAYD
-1140 LGFIPFHHAVA
+1140 LGFIPFHHAIS
-1151 RSSKTLETIQR
+1151 RSSKTLETILR

-1176 RDLAPLSP
+1176 RDLTPLSP

-1191 SGNMLGHFYTLVSIL
+1191 SGNMLGHFYTLVSVL
-1206 ERSSTTPII
+1206 EQSSTTPLL
-1215 THHHRTAAIEKL
+1215 THHHRVAVLEKL
-1227 QSALESNNGLS
+1227 QAVLEANNGLPD
-1238 EGSRAEIRALK
+1238 GSRSEIRALK

-1260 VAWLLTLFSKGS
+1260 AAWLLTLFAKGT
-1272 VVRDAIEEHQGS
+1272 VVRDALEEHAGS
-1284 SAADCP
+1284 STAECP
-1290 ALNRAASLLDQVS
+1290 ALRRAASLVEQVS
-1303 ASVDVLGWLVPLQEV
+1303 AAVDVLGWLTPLQEV

-1329 DGPGSPFEQ
+1329 DAPATPFEA
-1338 LVTQSFEVFGRLST
+1338 LVAKSFEVFGRVSKMTLT
-1352 SALAAPAILSAI
+1352 TPTLLAAI
-1364 EQVHPLVGPALRS
+1364 EDVHPLVSPALRS
-1377 VSDSRQ
+1377 VSDSRA
-1383 QALLEMLQASLEQAR
+1383 QAILEMLASALDQSRDKLLGLEQ
-1398 DGLTQLEQLS
+1398 TS
-1408 AQMKGELEKLI
+1408 AQMADELTKLI

-1502 LMPFIVMRDFP
+1502 LMPFIVMHDFP

-1591 LDAATQN
+1591 LDTATQN
-1598 LRTLESEGGRGKF
+1598 LRSLESEGGRGRY

-1653 DGIMCDRFHAQPL
+1653 DRIMCDRFHAQPL

-1672 LLHERFPDRVSTVVP
+1672 LLHERFPDRVSTIVP
-1687 HEPELQAIQREEET
+1687 HEPELKTVQREEEES
-1701 LESPGLEVVTSP
+1701 LESPGLEVVSSP
-1713 HTAVPRVRVLSNGR
+1713 HTMAPRVRVLSNGR

-1735 GGGFSSFE
+1735 GGGFSSFD
-1743 KNTMLTRWREDPT
+1743 KSVMLTRWREDPT
-1756 TTSTGSFVY
+1756 TTASGSFVY
-1765 IHDPKKR
+1765 IHDPKKQ
-1772 KTWSAAYQ
+1772 KTWSTAYQ
-1780 PTKLDPSSYEAIF
+1780 PTKAEPSSYESIF
-1793 SPGRAEFKRFDDKVF
+1793 SPGRAEFKRFDDKIF

-1833 SERELDVISYI
+1833 TERELDVVSYM
-1844 EPVLVSRRADAAH
+1844 EPVLASRRADAAH
-1857 PAFSKLFVGVET
+1857 PAFSKLFVGIEL

-1877 CSRRPRTESEQEV
+1877 CSRRPRTESEQEM
-1890 FFFHRVTL
+1890 FLFHRVTL
-1898 KTSYAPIRFSTSR
+1898 KTSYAPIRFFTSR
-1911 ADFIGRGGT
+1911 TDFIGRGGS
-1920 LAEPLALSPQP
+1920 LAAPNALCDRPSLSRA
-1931 PAERA
+1931 AE
-1936 GESSVD
+1936 SKVD
-1942 PIASLGCKIRLEP
+1942 PIVSLGCKIRLEP
-1955 SASETLVFVSG
+1955 GMSETLVFVSG
-1966 AARARK
+1966 AAQARK
-1972 DAVSLI
+1972 EAISLI

-2037 SNRLNQS
+2037 SSRLSQS
-2044 ALWRFGVSG
+2044 ALWRFGISG

-2059 LKMTDAR
+2059 LKMTDSR
-2066 QGKIVQE
+2066 QGKVMQE

-2082 ERGIE
+2082 ERGVE
-2087 FDLIVLH
+2087 LDLVVLH

-2124 GGVFLRSSSQISDQ
+2124 GGVFLRSSSQISEQ
-2138 ESALLETVARVV
+2138 EAALLETVARVV
-2150 IDADT
+2150 IDADI
-2155 GGLAETLKSSAFDQL
+2155 GGLAETLKSSAFEQTA
-2170 SEYAAPVASKR
+2170 EHAAPVALR
-2181 EPGPQLPPPPMLLS
+2181 RTPGPEQPPPPMLLS
-2195 NGLGGFSPDTGHYLL
+2195 NGVGGFSPSTGHYIL

-2221 WSNVVAN
+2221 WANVVAN

-2252 LTAWSND
+2252 LTSWSND
-2259 PTLDPPSE
+2259 PVVDPPSE
-2267 AVFLRRADSGDYWSL
+2267 AVFIRRAETGDYWSL
-2282 TPSPRGDGLNYSVEH
+2282 TPSPRGDGLQYSVEH
-2297 GFGFSSFRTTNQGI
+2297 GFGFSSFRTSNQGI
-2311 ESVLTMAGS
+2311 ESHLTLSGS

-2326 WHSVTLSNLQATE
+2326 WYSIALSNLEATE
-2339 QKVDL
+2339 QKIEL
-2344 FFYCELVL
+2344 FFYCDLVL
-2352 GVTREDSY
+2352 GVTREDTY
-2360 RFISTSFD
+2360 RFVSTSFD
-2368 RTAQALCAVN
+2368 RTTQTVCAVN

-2387 VVAVGS
+2387 VVAVGA
-2393 SEPIASFTASR
+2393 SEPISSFTASR

-2413 LRRPVA
+2413 LSRPLA
-2419 LEKAAGLPF
+2419 LEKAATLPF
-2428 FPSKAKPVKLSGK
+2428 FPAKAKAVKLSGK

-2459 PKEERTLSFFLAEH
+2459 PKEERTISFFLGEY
-2473 RSFDDLRRDVGRHN
+2473 RSFDDLRRDVVRHN
-2487 SVQGQRVEEQRVGE
+2487 SLQVQRVEEQHSEDWWQEILSTIRV
-2501 WWKET
+2501 K
-2506 LSAIQVR
+2506 
-2513 TPNESFDVMV
+2513 TPSESFDVMV

-2561 LPIRPELTR
+2561 LPIRPEMSR

-2578 HQFAEGDVQHWWHPP
+2578 HQFVEGDVQHWWHPP

-2608 LPYAVSRYIETT
+2608 LPYAVSRYIEAT

-2626 SETVPFLQGPALN
+2626 SETVPFLQGPLLN

-2650 LNGPQGSILE
+2650 LNGPQGSLLE
-2660 HCLRTFQATAAVGI
+2660 HCLRTFQATSAVGA

-2698 ESIWLAWFQI
+2698 ESVWLAWFQI

-2723 SERASQLRA
+2723 SDRASQLRA
-2732 HAAALKASVEEH
+2732 HAAALKSAAEEH

-2759 TPLGSAECDECTIDS
+2759 TALGSAECDECTIDS

-2798 RDQLVDREAGII
+2798 RERLVNREAGII

-2852 AQMGRGSWA
+2852 AQMGRGTEA

-2872 LTQTPTGT
+2872 LTEASAGIA
-2880 SRYQAE
+2880 RYQAE
-2886 PYVLCGDVY
+2886 PYVMCGDVY
-2895 SEKHL
+2895 SEGEL
-2900 AGRAGWSWYTGSS
+2900 AGRAGWTWYTGSS

-2931 SSFTVRPCIPATW
+2931 TSFTIRPCIPATW
-2944 GEFSISYR
+2944 GEFSLAYR
-2952 HKGRTFN
+2952 RRGRTFN
-2959 ILVSNEAK
+2959 VQVLNEACL
-2967 VESGVASIE
+2967 ESGVASIE
-2976 VDGVASSDLTV
+2976 VDGISSADLSI
-2987 PFEDPRYGA
+2987 PFDDPRFGP
-2996 EVKVSVRLG
+2996 EVKVVVRLG